1 MNTLLIIIVIS
12 LIFILLACDRKE
24 HLVDGAPQC
33 SDQSSSEDQLAQLG
47 ETAKDACNKISS
59 EAEKIKAH
67 YGGIEN
73 VVKSLPGLNLFNPA
87 AYKSGDTSSEDMM
100 RNIVN
105 TNLSECDVTKIE
117 SDCKNTVSSV
127 QSNIIDNSQC
137 PACSDPEI
145 LKIYPNICSVSG
157 VKQTNKAN
165 ISQSCTLQSAIQSL
179 RQKTNS
185 VDAQA
190 LANVM
195 QEANGLLTGRGE
207 HKSENCNVV
216 DTDMSSRSYMET
228 KASCANNLAVDQ
240 KNHLGVCGQV
250 TDVIQKNN
258 FESMQSCVIENT
270 VSKEAV
276 LDAESKMK
284 QQTDI
289 KQSSIGVTTTAL
301 IAAVI
306 GLVIFAIVAG
316 IVLVYFGKASIE
328 AQANMNPTAVAA
340 KSVMGR

>member
-1 MNTLLIIIVIS
+1 MNTLLIIMVIS
-12 LIFILLACDRKE
+12 LIFILLVCDRKE

-33 SDQSSSEDQLAQLG
+33 SDQVSSEDQLAQLG

-73 VVKSLPGLNLFNPA
+73 VAKSLPVLNLFNPSS
-87 AYKSGDTSSEDMM
+87 YKSGDTSSEEMM

-105 TNLSECDVTKIE
+105 TNLSECDIAKIE
-117 SDCKNTVSSV
+117 SDCKNTASSV

-145 LKIYPNICSVSG
+145 LRINPAICSVSG

-195 QEANGLLTGRGE
+195 QEANGLLTGRGT
-207 HKSENCNVV
+207 HQSENCNVV
-216 DTDMSSRSYMET
+216 DTDMSSRSYLET

-250 TDVIQKNN
+250 TDVIQQNK
-258 FESMQSCVIENT
+258 FDSMQSCVIENT

-276 LDAESKMK
+276 LDAEAKMK

-289 KQSSIGVTTTAL
+289 KQEGTGVTTAAL
-301 IAAVI
+301 IGSAI
-306 GLVIFAIVAG
+306 GLTICASIAG
-316 IVLVYFGKASIE
+316 IALVKLGEASIE
-328 AQANMNPTAVAA
+328 AQASMTPMGAVA
-340 KSVMGR
+340 KSIR